1 MLNFDWQL
9 SEDRDYKTVLYREE
23 CVGPHFT
30 VWIIVF
36 YTFHSLLLIF
46 GLFLAFET
54 RKVSIP
60 ALNDSRFIGISVYN
74 VVLLCAVGVP
84 VSFFT
89 NSHPTVSFSL
99 ICAVIMFCTTLTLG
113 ILFVPKVR
121 TFSLIIYINPSL
133 FSLASEI
140 FYFENYQITRSSLP
154 RPNRSEFALS
164 RRTYGTRSVKQ
175 LQRKQEEF
183 DRTKTAEK

>member
-1 MLNFDWQL
+1 MSIPCDLNLQI
-9 SEDRDYKTVLYREE
+9 SYDRDHKTVLCREE
-23 CVGPHFT
+23 CEGPHFT

-36 YTFHSLLLIF
+36 YTFHSLQLIF

-99 ICAVIMFCTTLTLG
+99 ICAVILFCTTLTLG
-113 ILFVPKVR
+113 ILFVPKVM
-121 TFSLIIYINPSL
+121 
-133 FSLASEI
+133 
-140 FYFENYQITRSSLP
+140 
-154 RPNRSEFALS
+154 
-164 RRTYGTRSVKQ
+164 
-175 LQRKQEEF
+175 
-183 DRTKTAEK
+183 

>member
-1 MLNFDWQL
+1 MQAKVISIIKYRLTIFKLKSLNFGGVSYNFCSTFFPQFSD
-9 SEDRDYKTVLYREE
+9 DRDHKTVLYREE
-23 CVGPHFT
+23 CIGPHFT

-54 RKVSIP
+54 RKISIP
-60 ALNDSRFIGISVYN
+60 ALNDSRLIGISVYN

-99 ICAVIMFCTTLTLG
+99 ICAVILFCTTLTLG

-121 TFSLIIYINPSL
+121 TPLSKLSNSKAKGHAKLSSVQNIYIT
-133 FSLASEI
+133 E
-140 FYFENYQITRSSLP
+140 
-154 RPNRSEFALS
+154 
-164 RRTYGTRSVKQ
+164 
-175 LQRKQEEF
+175 
-183 DRTKTAEK
+183 

>member
-1 MLNFDWQL
+1 MFNFDCQL
-9 SEDRDYKTVLYREE
+9 SDDRDYKTVLYREE

-74 VVLLCAVGVP
+74 VVLLSAVGVP

-89 NSHPTVSFSL
+89 NTHPTVSFSL
-99 ICAVIMFCTTLTLG
+99 ICAVILFCTTLTLG
-113 ILFVPKVR
+113 ILFFPKVR
-121 TFSLIIYINPSL
+121 ALLFIYAKTKIALNSVRKFVFFFQLI
-133 FSLASEI
+133 
-140 FYFENYQITRSSLP
+140 
-154 RPNRSEFALS
+154 
-164 RRTYGTRSVKQ
+164 
-175 LQRKQEEF
+175 
-183 DRTKTAEK
+183 RTKAARTFARLSIA

>member
-1 MLNFDWQL
+1 MLDFFPQISD
-9 SEDRDYKTVLYREE
+9 DRDYKTIICREE

-54 RKVSIP
+54 RKISIP
-60 ALNDSRFIGISVYN
+60 ALNDSRLIGISVYN

-89 NSHPTVSFSL
+89 NSHPTVSFCL
-99 ICAVIMFCTTLTLG
+99 ICAVILFCTTLTLG

-121 TFSLIIYINPSL
+121 ALVPCLYISKQSRLESQKTYITCKTFRTWKVSENVTIRN
-133 FSLASEI
+133 FFKASEI
-140 FYFENYQITRSSLP
+140 LRVWHL
-154 RPNRSEFALS
+154 
-164 RRTYGTRSVKQ
+164 YGRV
-175 LQRKQEEF
+175 
-183 DRTKTAEK
+183 

>member
-1 MLNFDWQL
+1 MVKKLPVKEISANATHTERIFPQKSVNFLWFLNKLCSISQISD
-9 SEDRDYKTVLYREE
+9 DRDHKTVLYREE

-60 ALNDSRFIGISVYN
+60 ALNDSRLIGISVYN

-99 ICAVIMFCTTLTLG
+99 ICAVILFCTTLTLG

-121 TFSLIIYINPSL
+121 TFMTRIILSIRIFIVLIWMNGW
-133 FSLASEI
+133 F
-140 FYFENYQITRSSLP
+140 
-154 RPNRSEFALS
+154 
-164 RRTYGTRSVKQ
+164 
-175 LQRKQEEF
+175 
-183 DRTKTAEK
+183 TK

>member
-1 MLNFDWQL
+1 MLDFFPQISD
-9 SEDRDYKTVLYREE
+9 DRDYKTIICREE

-54 RKVSIP
+54 RKISIP
-60 ALNDSRFIGISVYN
+60 ALNDSRLIGISVYN

-89 NSHPTVSFSL
+89 NSHPTVSFCL
-99 ICAVIMFCTTLTLG
+99 ICAVILFCTTLTLG

-121 TFSLIIYINPSL
+121 ALVPCLYISKQSRLESQKTYITCKTF
-133 FSLASEI
+133 
-140 FYFENYQITRSSLP
+140 
-154 RPNRSEFALS
+154 
-164 RRTYGTRSVKQ
+164 RT
-175 LQRKQEEF
+175 
-183 DRTKTAEK
+183 

>member
-1 MLNFDWQL
+1 MLIMFDFFFSQI
-9 SEDRDYKTVLYREE
+9 SDDRDHKTVLYREE

-54 RKVSIP
+54 RKISIP
-60 ALNDSRFIGISVYN
+60 ALNDSRLIGISVYN

-99 ICAVIMFCTTLTLG
+99 ICAVILFCTTLTLG
-113 ILFVPKVR
+113 ILFIPKVR
-121 TFSLIIYINPSL
+121 TPEGCFQNSKAETHIYFNC
-133 FSLASEI
+133 
-140 FYFENYQITRSSLP
+140 
-154 RPNRSEFALS
+154 
-164 RRTYGTRSVKQ
+164 
-175 LQRKQEEF
+175 
-183 DRTKTAEK
+183 

>member
-1 MLNFDWQL
+1 MTTFKSKKFKFPGDSYKLYSTFFPQFSD
-9 SEDRDYKTVLYREE
+9 DRDYKTVLYREE

-54 RKVSIP
+54 RKISIP
-60 ALNDSRFIGISVYN
+60 ALNDSRLIGISVYN

-89 NSHPTVSFSL
+89 NSHPTVSLSL
-99 ICAVIMFCTTLTLG
+99 ICAVILFCTTLTLG
-113 ILFVPKVR
+113 ILFVPKV
-121 TFSLIIYINPSL
+121 TTPTS
-133 FSLASEI
+133 
-140 FYFENYQITRSSLP
+140 
-154 RPNRSEFALS
+154 
-164 RRTYGTRSVKQ
+164 
-175 LQRKQEEF
+175 
-183 DRTKTAEK
+183 

>member
-1 MLNFDWQL
+1 MLNFDCQL
-9 SEDRDYKTVLYREE
+9 SDDRDYQSVLYREE

-54 RKVSIP
+54 PKVSIP

-89 NSHPTVSFSL
+89 NTHPTVSFSL
-99 ICAVIMFCTTLTLG
+99 ICAVILFCTTLTLG

-121 TFSLIIYINPSL
+121 TLL
-133 FSLASEI
+133 FL
-140 FYFENYQITRSSLP
+140 Y
-154 RPNRSEFALS
+154 
-164 RRTYGTRSVKQ
+164 VKA
-175 LQRKQEEF
+175 
-183 DRTKTAEK
+183 KTALNSVRKFGVFFPVDSQKSREEHSCNYLLHSLSIVQAR

>member
-1 MLNFDWQL
+1 VFNFDCQL
-9 SEDRDYKTVLYREE
+9 SDDRDYKTVLYREE

-89 NSHPTVSFSL
+89 NTHPTVSFSL
-99 ICAVIMFCTTLTLG
+99 ICAVILFCTTLTLG
-113 ILFVPKVR
+113 ILFFPKVR
-121 TFSLIIYINPSL
+121 TLLFIYAKTKIALNSVRKFVFFSVDSHQSRTNIRATIYSIVYPSPRHVD
-133 FSLASEI
+133 AYYRHNKYI
-140 FYFENYQITRSSLP
+140 FVRSGH
-154 RPNRSEFALS
+154 
-164 RRTYGTRSVKQ
+164 Y
-175 LQRKQEEF
+175 
-183 DRTKTAEK
+183 